1 MRRKRNKNPCGAMD
15 GAAHDAAGCLDGT
28 DCVAMEA
35 DQRSQELRVE
45 SGEPER
51 KSLNGRKAS
60 GGHTGGTKCPAAVAD
75 E

>member
-1 MRRKRNKNPCGAMD
+1 MRWKRNKNPCGAMD
-15 GAAHDAAGCLDGT
+15 GTAHDAAGCLDGT

-35 DQRSQELRVE
+35 DQHSQGSRVQ
-45 SGEPER
+45 SGEPEQAR
-51 KSLNGRKAS
+51 LKHQKAS